1 MISSVKSLNAYK
13 CGLFSLFLLTLSLVG
28 CSTEEINNNAKDKQQ
43 TTTAQNTS
51 TQETS
56 TQSSTSNNKAIKIAF
71 PSRSDSTDLET
82 KAKALAYFLSKD
94 LGQPVEAVVGDE
106 TAAVEGLRA
115 NQVDVAFLSSR
126 PSLKAEQLASAN
138 LYLAEVRPNY
148 SGKFTYNSVFVVP
161 VDSKLQAKTT
171 PKETLEQLRG
181 KKIAFTSPTS
191 GSGFIFPIGE
201 LVKEGFVPNRDKL
214 DGFFGQVNYGGNYAK
229 ALQTVL
235 KGQAEVA
242 AVSEYALKPP
252 YITEEESK
260 KLRVLHAI
268 PNVPAHGVAI
278 DDDVSPETR
287 EKLITAMLKLNQPE
301 NNQLLKSLY
310 NSTELVKV
318 EHQKHLQ
325 PMRDALKNAG
335 MEP

>member
-1 MISSVKSLNAYK
+1 MILNKKSFKSLFY
-13 CGLFSLFLLTLSLVG
+13 GFFSILLLTTGLVG
-28 CSTEEINNNAKDKQQ
+28 CSTEEANNNAKEKQQ

-56 TQSSTSNNKAIKIAF
+56 TQNSNNNKALKIAF

-82 KAKALAYFLSKD
+82 KAKAVADFLSKE
-94 LGQPVEAVVGDE
+94 LGTQVEALVGDD
-106 TAAVEGLRA
+106 TAAVEALRA

-126 PSLKAEQLASAN
+126 PSLKAEQLANAN
-138 LYLAEVRPNY
+138 LYLAEVRANY

-201 LVKEGFVPNRDKL
+201 LVKQGFVTNRDKL

-229 ALQTVL
+229 ALQAVL

-252 YITEEESK
+252 YITEEEGK
-260 KLRVLHAI
+260 KLRILHAI

-287 EKLITAMLKLNQPE
+287 EKLVTAMLKLNQPE
-301 NNQLLKSLY
+301 NNQLLKNLY